1 MSKLLLQFGNTRME
15 VEGSDDLV
23 TREREAFRA
32 WLDALSHRVEEKKNA
47 PAAEADRP
55 KAEIRE
61 TVSTD
66 SLCRMRQVHSGH
78 IYPLL
83 LKRRK
88 EEGRLDEI
96 INVGTEIDIPLTCG
110 GTVTVVCG
118 HVEPAFARFVFKDC
132 WDVCEMNDEPTNKT
146 GYYKSKGRRHVLEEI
161 YPLIAPEWKEIIA
174 PRAMTETIDGEQV
187 KYADP
192 MWLPSATDVFGTPE
206 NAWWK
211 DESDDFQL
219 PIFQR
224 ERDRVKECGDNG
236 TYCWWLRSVN
246 ASSAYGFCYVYTSG
260 EAGSSSAYYSYGFA
274 PGFDI

>member
-1 MSKLLLQFGNTRME
+1 MSKLLLQFDNTRME
-15 VEGSDDLV
+15 VEGADELV

-32 WLDALSHRVEEKKNA
+32 WLDELTHQTEEKKEA
-47 PAAEADRP
+47 PAADKP
-55 KAEIRE
+55 KVEIKS
-61 TVSTD
+61 VLSTD

-83 LKRRK
+83 LTRRK
-88 EEGRLDEI
+88 EEGRLHEI
-96 INVGTEIDIPLTCG
+96 LSEGTEIDIPLTCN

-161 YPLIAPEWKEIIA
+161 YPLIAPEWREIIV

-192 MWLPSATDVFGTPE
+192 LWLPSATDVFGTPE

-211 DESDDFQL
+211 DEGNDFQL

-236 TYCWWLRSVN
+236 TYLWWLRSVIADN
-246 ASSAYGFCYVYTSG
+246 SYHFCCVGTDG
-260 EAGSSSAYYSYGFA
+260 SAYYLSASYSFGFA

>member
-1 MSKLLLQFGNTRME
+1 MSKLLLQFGGTRME
-15 VEGSDDLV
+15 VEGSDELV

-32 WLDALSHRVEEKKNA
+32 WLDELTHRTEEKKDA
-47 PAAEADRP
+47 PAAEVENP
-55 KAEIRE
+55 EAENKK
-61 TVSTD
+61 TLSAD

-96 INVGTEIDIPLTCG
+96 INEGTEIDIPLTCG

-192 MWLPSATDVFGTPE
+192 LWLPSATDVFGTPE

-211 DESDDFQL
+211 DEGNDFRL
-219 PIFQR
+219 PIFQH

-236 TYCWWLRSVN
+236 TYHWWLRSVT
-246 ASSAYGFCYVYTSG
+246 ADRSTGFCSVYTD
-260 EAGSSSAYYSYGFA
+260 GSANGNYAHYSYGFA

>member
-15 VEGSDDLV
+15 VEGADDLV

-32 WLDALSHRVEEKKNA
+32 WLDELTRRTEDKKDA
-47 PAAEADRP
+47 PAAEADKP

-61 TVSTD
+61 TLSTD

-88 EEGRLDEI
+88 EEGRLHEI
-96 INVGTEIDIPLTCG
+96 LSEETEIDVPLTCN

-161 YPLIAPEWKEIIA
+161 YPLIAPEWREIIV
-174 PRAMTETIDGEQV
+174 PRAMVETIDGKQV

-211 DESDDFQL
+211 DEGNDFQL
-219 PIFQR
+219 PIFRR

-236 TYCWWLRSVN
+236 TYPWWLRSVHAGN
-246 ASSAYGFCYVYTSG
+246 SSTFCYVSTGGS
-260 EAGSSSAYYSYGFA
+260 AGYYGAPYSYGFA

>member
-1 MSKLLLQFGNTRME
+1 MSKLLLQFGGTRME
-15 VEGSDDLV
+15 VEGSDELV

-32 WLDALSHRVEEKKNA
+32 WLGELTHRTEEKKDA
-47 PAAEADRP
+47 TAAEVENSE
-55 KAEIRE
+55 AENKK
-61 TVSTD
+61 TLSAD
-66 SLCRMRQVHSGH
+66 SLCRTRQVHSGH
-78 IYPLL
+78 IYSLL

-96 INVGTEIDIPLTCG
+96 INEGTEIDIPLTCG

-192 MWLPSATDVFGTPE
+192 LWLPSATDVFGTPE

-211 DESDDFQL
+211 DEGDDFQL
-219 PIFQR
+219 PIFQH

-236 TYCWWLRSVN
+236 TYRWWLRSVY
-246 ASSAYGFCYVYTSG
+246 AD
-260 EAGSSSAYYSYGFA
+260 GSSYFCIVNTDGSAIYAYAYYSLGFA